1 MVVIKVGK
9 ECGLG
14 NPAWQGYVSG
24 YFESERQAEK
34 YLVERGYE
42 KDSDEVFFKETS
54 DSSTD
59 IAKITRFEKIEVS
72 I

>member
-9 ECGLG
+9 EWSLG
-14 NPAWQGYVSG
+14 NQAWQGYVSG
-24 YFESERQAEK
+24 YFESERHAEK

-42 KDSDEVFFKETS
+42 KDSDEVFFKETNN
-54 DSSTD
+54 DSTD
-59 IAKITRFEKIEVS
+59 IAKITFFEKIEVN